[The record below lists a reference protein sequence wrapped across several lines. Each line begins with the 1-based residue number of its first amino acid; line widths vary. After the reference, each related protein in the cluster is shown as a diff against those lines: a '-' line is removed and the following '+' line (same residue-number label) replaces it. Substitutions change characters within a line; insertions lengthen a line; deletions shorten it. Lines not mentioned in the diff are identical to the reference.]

1 MTNMNKFLLSLMCL
15 ALPIASLAADPKVGT
30 AGAAA
35 AKPNAPAAS
44 APATNARPI
53 DSRASVQASKDR
65 SRLMGVCRGKAD
77 ATELDN
83 IERRQF
89 IAHCMSGK

>member
-1 MTNMNKFLLSLMCL
+1 MTIMNRFLLSLMCL
-15 ALPIASLAADPKVGT
+15 ALPIASLAADPKAGT
-30 AGAAA
+30 AGAA

-44 APATNARPI
+44 APASKACPI
-53 DSRASVQASKDR
+53 DSRASVQASKQR
-65 SRLMGVCRGKAD
+65 SRLMGACREKAD

-89 IAHCMSGK
+89 IAQCMSGK